1 MNEVAI
7 LLQVF
12 VALVVFNVW
21 TFRAEKP
28 TKYRGG
34 SAKTLREEFM
44 EFGLSEKIYM
54 ITSLSKPMLS
64 VALIVAIFFP
74 FMTIPIA
81 SVMAF
86 FMAGAL
92 LMHYRIRDELI
103 KYIAPG
109 TIFACCVAI
118 VVVS

>member
-34 SAKTLREEFM
+34 SATTLREEFM
-44 EFGLSEKIYM
+44 EFGLSKNIFMY
-54 ITSLSKPMLS
+54 TSLAKPMLA

-74 FMTIPIA
+74 IMTIPTA
-81 SVMAF
+81 LAMAF
-86 FMAGAL
+86 FMAAAL
-92 LMHYRIRDELI
+92 LMHYRIRDKFVKFLPAGI
-103 KYIAPG
+103 
-109 TIFACCVAI
+109 TFACCVAI
-118 VVVS
+118 VIVS

>member
-1 MNEVAI
+1 MNELAI

-21 TFRAEKP
+21 TIRSDKP

-34 SAKTLREEFM
+34 SARTLREEFV
-44 EFGLSEKIYM
+44 EFGLSKKIFLY
-54 ITSLSKPMLS
+54 TSLIKPMLA

-81 SVMAF
+81 LLMAF
-86 FMAGAL
+86 FMAAAL
-92 LMHYRIRDELI
+92 LMHYRIRDKLI
-103 KYIAPG
+103 KFIAPA
-109 TIFACCVAI
+109 TIFACCIAI
-118 VVVS
+118 VIVS

>member
-21 TFRAEKP
+21 TFRSEKP
-28 TKYRGG
+28 SKYRSG
-34 SAKTLREEFM
+34 SAKTLKEEFI

-54 ITSLSKPMLS
+54 ITSLSKPALS
-64 VALIVAIFFP
+64 VALIVAIFLP
-74 FMTIPIA
+74 IITITIA
-81 SVMAF
+81 LAMAF
-86 FMAGAL
+86 FMAAAL
-92 LMHYRIRDELI
+92 VMHYRVKDEII
-103 KYIAPG
+103 KFVAPG
-109 TIFACCVAI
+109 IIFLCCVAI

>member
-34 SAKTLREEFM
+34 SARTLREEFM
-44 EFGLSEKIYM
+44 EFGLSKKIFMY
-54 ITSLSKPMLS
+54 TSLAKPMLA

-74 FMTIPIA
+74 IMTIPTA
-81 SVMAF
+81 LAMAF
-86 FMAGAL
+86 FMAAAL
-92 LMHYRIRDELI
+92 VMHYRIKDKLI
-103 KYIAPG
+103 KFIPAT

-118 VVVS
+118 VIVS

>member
-34 SAKTLREEFM
+34 SARTLREEFM
-44 EFGLSEKIYM
+44 EFGLTEKIFMY
-54 ITSLSKPMLS
+54 TSLIKPMLA

-74 FMTIPIA
+74 IMTIPTA
-81 SVMAF
+81 LAMAF
-86 FMAGAL
+86 FMAAAL
-92 LMHYRIRDELI
+92 VMHYRIRDTFI
-103 KYIAPG
+103 KFIAPA

-118 VVVS
+118 VIVF